1 MNWTHVCPQSEL
13 IIIIIII
20 IITTTT
26 GRYAVFSDWLRLLL
40 LLLLAEKTIEQ
51 TTKQW
56 TLALKKIELHGAKVQ

>member
-1 MNWTHVCPQSEL
+1 M
-13 IIIIIII
+13 
-20 IITTTT
+20 